1 MWNFKGLL
9 LDTYLWKVQNWTKVL
24 NMYTRVVGGVLMEL
38 RSFQVLIRN
47 SESGI
52 CSHHFIQIIWPPIWN
67 SEIEIICLRCPSEW
81 GETFVVSVSSF
92 ILEKTYLGVFIFL
105 LSFQIFLL
113 KISPMSFS
121 DSVKLL
127 AGVP

>member
-9 LDTYLWKVQNWTKVL
+9 LDTDLWKIQNWTKVL

-47 SESGI
+47 SKCGI
-52 CSHHFIQIIWPPIWN
+52 CSHHFFKIIWPLTRN
-67 SEIEIICLRCPSEW
+67 SEIETICLRSAPER
-81 GETFVVSVSSF
+81 GETFVVPVSSF
-92 ILEKTYLGVFIFL
+92 ILEKTYLSVFIHF

-113 KISPMSFS
+113 KVSPMSFS
-121 DSVKLL
+121 NSIKLF
-127 AGVP
+127 AGVS